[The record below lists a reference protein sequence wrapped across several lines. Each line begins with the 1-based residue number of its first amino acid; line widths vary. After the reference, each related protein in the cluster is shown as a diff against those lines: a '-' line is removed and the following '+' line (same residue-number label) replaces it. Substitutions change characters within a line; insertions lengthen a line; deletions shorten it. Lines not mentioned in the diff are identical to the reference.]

1 MKTLQFTR
9 KNVIRA
15 VWFLYA
21 AFCLLLCLPQ
31 FDHLLSKD
39 LDHVSHYF
47 PLNDG
52 WEVTVDDRT
61 YHDVSLEDFHFQN
74 IGNDAQ
80 IMMQRTLPDDFG
92 MMEPVL
98 RMHIRHTAVEIFI
111 DGESVFSYGLDRMLA
126 GKSVGSG
133 FQFVNF
139 PKEYAGKSI
148 QIRFYPS
155 EKKVFTKLDPIRIYE
170 WENVY
175 RALMT
180 ENRIPFFFGNFLV
193 IFGIATTCVTVFAL
207 AFSTKFLRL
216 LCVSLFASCMGLW
229 TICYYKTIQVFS
241 IPLYSVSFLE
251 YLGLYIAPI
260 SLFLYIREDVAKLHR
275 KWISGL
281 YHFLMGALLVCVPV
295 MFLLHGLDI
304 VHLPVTLKYMQL
316 LIICCLLYFI
326 TIVLMSLIKNKD
338 LGKMSRIFLVG
349 MLIIGACVGYD
360 LAAYLLNRYVGS
372 TVLSLKGLTSVG
384 IMIFIFI
391 LFASFYMDLTKK
403 MMQENERN
411 YLIKSA
417 YTDELTQLHNR
428 RFCVEYM
435 RKLETEKVT
444 DYAIFCFDVNNL
456 KTMNDTFGHTV
467 GDVLIKNAAAVIAET
482 FGENGIVARVGGDE
496 FVAVLGHCSA
506 QQASILEQRFHN
518 KLNWKNKE
526 TSGEP
531 ISIACGYATAP
542 EATALKTAAKKELSD
557 GTAIP
562 QTDIE
567 RIYQLADDRMYENK
581 KAIKAAATPLP

>member
-1 MKTLQFTR
+1 MKIMQFTR
-9 KNVIRA
+9 KNILRA

-21 AFCLLLCLPQ
+21 AFCLLVCLPQ
-31 FDHLLSKD
+31 FDRLISKD
-39 LDHVSHYF
+39 LENVSHYL

-52 WEVTVDDRT
+52 WEVTVDDMA
-61 YHDVSLEDFHFQN
+61 YHDVSLENFHFQN
-74 IGNDAQ
+74 IRNNAQ
-80 IMMQRTLPDDFG
+80 IMMERTLPEDFG

-111 DGESVFSYGLDRMLA
+111 DGESVFSYGLDRMLE

-139 PKEYAGKSI
+139 PKEYAGKTI

-180 ENRIPFFFGNFLV
+180 ENRVPFFFGNFLV
-193 IFGIATTCVTVFAL
+193 IFGLATTCITVFAL
-207 AFSTKFLRL
+207 AFSTKFIRL
-216 LCVSLFASCMGLW
+216 LCVSLFGFCMGLW

-241 IPLYSVSFLE
+241 IPLYSVSLLE

-260 SLFLYIREDVAKLHR
+260 SLFLYIREDVYKLRR
-275 KWISGL
+275 KWFGKI

-295 MFLLHGLDI
+295 MFLLHGLNI
-304 VHLPVTLKYMQL
+304 VHLPVTLKYMQI

-326 TIVLMSLIKNKD
+326 TIVLMNLVKGKNP
-338 LGKMSRIFLVG
+338 GKMSRIFLIG

-360 LAAYLLNRYVGS
+360 LAAYLLNRYIGN
-372 TVLSLKGLTSVG
+372 TALSLKGLTSVG

-391 LFASFYMDLTKK
+391 LFASFYMDLTRK

-482 FGENGIVARVGGDE
+482 FEENGIAARVGGDE
-496 FVAVLGHCSA
+496 FMAVLGHCSPE
-506 QQASILEQRFHN
+506 QAAALAKKFRENLDRRNQ
-518 KLNWKNKE
+518 E
-526 TSGEP
+526 ASGEP

-542 EATALKTAAKKELSD
+542 EAMTLKPAKKGSPR
-557 GTAIP
+557 GTTAP

-567 RIYQLADDRMYENK
+567 KIYQLADDRMYENK